1 MKKIF
6 ALLTLPLL
14 LLVSCSNNSSKEEQ
28 SSNQQVSKPTQIE
41 IEATNEYQKED
52 VILYKNTQKLVGELY
67 LPTNSYDV
75 FPVLVVSHGFAS
87 SMDNTRNDALEFV
100 KQGFA
105 AFIFD
110 FIGGG
115 YSIKSDGQMTEM
127 SVLTEAMDLNI
138 VVDYLMTREEIDEDH
153 VYLLGQSQGGFVSTY
168 VACTRDD
175 IRGLI
180 GFYPAYCIAADAL
193 AQYDSLDKVP
203 DTYNVLGFAT
213 VGKIYY
219 KDATS
224 FDIYE
229 LMPEYDHDVLI
240 IHGTNDTVVPYEY
253 AVRASETFNNAEL
266 MTIQGAGHGFSG
278 QDNVNAINKAL
289 EYLME
294 NL

>member
-1 MKKIF
+1 MKKFLVMLI
-6 ALLTLPLL
+6 LPLL
-14 LLVSCSNNSSKEEQ
+14 LLTGCNNDSKTSEPP
-28 SSNQQVSKPTQIE
+28 SKME
-41 IEATNEYQKED
+41 VEAAETYSKED
-52 VILYKNTQKLVGELY
+52 VTLHKGEQKIVGELY
-67 LPTNSYDV
+67 FPENSMDV
-75 FPVLVVSHGFAS
+75 FPVLVVSHGFGGNMS
-87 SMDNTRNDALEFV
+87 STRNDALEFV
-100 KQGFA
+100 KKGFA
-105 AFIFD
+105 TFIFD

-115 YSIKSDGQMTEM
+115 TSIQSDGQMTQM
-127 SVLTEAMDLNI
+127 SVLTEAADLNI
-138 VVDYLMTREEIDEDH
+138 VVDYLLTRNEIDEDH
-153 VYLLGQSQGGFVSTY
+153 IYLMGQSQGGFVSTY

-180 GFYPAYCIAADAL
+180 GFYPAYCIRADAL
-193 AQYDSLDKVP
+193 DQYSSLDQVP

-219 KDATS
+219 QDATS
-224 FDIYE
+224 FDIYD
-229 LMPEYDHDVLI
+229 LMPDYEHDVLI

-266 MTIQGAGHGFSG
+266 MTIEGAGHGFSG